1 MSVTVPAILLQ
12 SPFWRTRRIE
22 TLSAFANG
30 EPIKGNMLDVVA
42 EEAEWLAAK
51 TKGYAEQAPGE
62 REDAVRHRR
71 ELAIAAAKLHSQIQN
86 VVAAQ
91 RRANKE
97 MEKARKAASE
107 QAAKAQRMAEEARE
121 KRERAERQRSQGNRN
136 TGRAGEDELTRKWT
150 ELEERARQIKQDR
163 LLAGNRAEGKKRDL
177 SWLDDPESAA
187 GLTRVSKAANKTIS
201 SSDISDRM
209 RGEKERVERER
220 RERYAKERAE
230 TDRQHRRWD
239 EMVKGMA
246 KEKRISTTKVPSA
259 TTARTTTVAG
269 SSVMRDKAVLKPTK
283 TTPVVGK
290 AIRPRAASAAS
301 SFTSESS
308 SSDSEPKFTAPKS
321 MAELP
326 WLMTPAPSSQ
336 VEAGPSTFAGS
347 RLSDRPRPYNPFMD
361 PSPLTGTLP
370 PGRATSTSAQ
380 SNPLANPLPAAGP
393 GAPASTPIQTAADLK
408 DAMEQA
414 EETFTEHIE
423 RLQESAVA
431 LAIEHDDMRRQ
442 IVRVEAKRKASRKER
457 DRKAGALGL
466 SVGKLEG
473 RIGGLEFKD
482 YYCADEWEWTHKN
495 ALLTVKREKIKDRT
509 ELNIREAVIIEFQIG
524 SLERKSN
531 TQDERTK
538 AYSSVAAQY
547 AQRTDALEAGLK
559 DIMATLEKRGMA
571 LPQMETAKRQRTA

>member
-12 SPFWRTRRIE
+12 SPFWRTKRIE

-30 EPIKGNMLDVVA
+30 QPVSGNMLDVIA

-107 QAAKAQRMAEEARE
+107 QAAKAQRMAEDARE
-121 KRERAERQRSQGNRN
+121 KRERSERQRFQGNRN
-136 TGRAGEDELTRKWT
+136 TGRAGEDEFARKWT

-187 GLTRVSKAANKTIS
+187 GLTRVSKTVNGTFAPFQRIWE
-201 SSDISDRM
+201 
-209 RGEKERVERER
+209 EKERAERER

-239 EMVKGMA
+239 DMVKGVA

-259 TTARTTTVAG
+259 TTARATTVTT
-269 SSVMRDKAVLKPTK
+269 SSVRRDKAVLKPSK
-283 TTPVVGK
+283 TTP
-290 AIRPRAASAAS
+290 AIGSVMPSRAASTAS
-301 SFTSESS
+301 SSTSESS
-308 SSDSEPKFTAPKS
+308 ISDSEPKFPAPKS

-326 WLMTPAPSSQ
+326 WLMTPASPSSQ
-336 VEAGPSTFAGS
+336 AEAGPSTFAGS

-370 PGRATSTSAQ
+370 PGRAASTSAQ
-380 SNPLANPLPAAGP
+380 SNPLTNPLPAAGP
-393 GAPASTPIQTAADLK
+393 GAPASTTIQTAADLK
-408 DAMEQA
+408 DAIEQA
-414 EETFTEHIE
+414 EETFTEHIKG
-423 RLQESAVA
+423 LQESAVA

-442 IVRVEAKRKASRKER
+442 IVRVEAKRKASRGER
-457 DRKAGALGL
+457 DRKAGELGL

-473 RIGGLEFKD
+473 RIGGLEFKN
-482 YYCADEWEWTHKN
+482 YYCADEWEWTHKHG
-495 ALLTVKREKIKDRT
+495 LLTVKREKIKDRT
-509 ELNIREAVIIEFQIG
+509 ELNIREAVIIESQIG

-571 LPQMETAKRQRTA
+571 LPQAAKLQRTA